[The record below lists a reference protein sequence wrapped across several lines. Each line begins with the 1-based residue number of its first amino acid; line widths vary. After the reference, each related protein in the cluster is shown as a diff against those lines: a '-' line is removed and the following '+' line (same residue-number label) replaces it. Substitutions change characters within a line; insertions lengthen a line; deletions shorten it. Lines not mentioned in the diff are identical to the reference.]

1 MKRLILG
8 ALALVAALIL
18 VNSLPDLMR
27 YLKISRM

>member
-18 VNSLPDLMR
+18 VNSLPDLVR
-27 YLKISRM
+27 YVKISRM

>member
-27 YLKISRM
+27 YLKSDG